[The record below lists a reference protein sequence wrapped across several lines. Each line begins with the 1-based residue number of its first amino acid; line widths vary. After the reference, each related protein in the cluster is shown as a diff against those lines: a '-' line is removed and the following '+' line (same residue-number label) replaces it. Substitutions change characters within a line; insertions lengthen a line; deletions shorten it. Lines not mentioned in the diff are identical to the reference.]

1 MQVPAANTY
10 LPFGGGH
17 RMCIGNRFAMVE
29 MKTCIAHVVR
39 RFTLALD
46 PAKPVDVAT
55 SLTLGPRSG
64 VHVVLQRRA

>member
-10 LPFGGGH
+10 LPFGGGP

-39 RFTLALD
+39 RFKLLPD
-46 PAKPVDVAT
+46 SSKPVDVAT
-55 SLTLGPRSG
+55 TYTLGPAI
-64 VHVVLQRRA
+64 HVLLQHRA

>member
-10 LPFGGGH
+10 LPFGGGQ

-46 PAKPVDVAT
+46 QTKPVDVVFT
-55 SLTLGPRSG
+55 FTLRPRDG
-64 VHVVLQRRA
+64 VHVLLQRRA